1 VLQFVKQELIVNKSD
16 SHFDAPPGFLDTC
29 QISGSNEL
37 DLVLDLGAQ
46 PLCDSL
52 LTREQLNEPE
62 TFYPLRL
69 NFCNYSGLAQLD
81 YVVDGSIVYFPEYPY
96 RSGITKELEIYQR
109 AFAAGIQ
116 HKLGLEK
123 SSLCVDIGSNDGT
136 LLTGFKRLGMRT
148 LGIEPTNIARI
159 AEKEN
164 KIETIQEFFDERLA
178 RNIVIDY
185 GNAKVVTMTNVFA
198 HMAQLGETMR
208 GICRLLGEDGVFIS
222 ESHYLMDIIDKT
234 QFDSIY
240 HEHIRTY
247 TLKSLVFLCGCF
259 DLEVFDVER
268 AERYGGNIRVYIA
281 RKGNRTVT
289 NRVGELLSL
298 EIEKGLFQTQT
309 YANFRSRVFK
319 ARDDLMSFAYQ
330 AQRIGAGFVGNSCP
344 GRCVPLLNFFG
355 MTPDLM
361 PYLAEQPTSLKL
373 GKYLP
378 GRHIPIVNNKRL
390 LEDQPD
396 YVVLLAWHYAQPIA
410 EQLRARGLKSK
421 FIIPLPEV
429 HELTI

>member
-1 VLQFVKQELIVNKSD
+1 MNKSGP
-16 SHFDAPPGFLDTC
+16 HFDAPPGFLNRC
-29 QISGSNEL
+29 QISGSTDL
-37 DLVLDLGAQ
+37 DIVLDLGSQ

-52 LTREQLNEPE
+52 LTKHQLNEPE
-62 TFYPLRL
+62 ISYPLRL
-69 NFCNYSGLAQLD
+69 NICSFSGLAQLD

-96 RSGITKELEIYQR
+96 RSGITKELATYQR
-109 AFAAGIQ
+109 SFAVGVQ
-116 HKLGLEK
+116 QKLGLEK
-123 SSLCVDIGSNDGT
+123 HSLCVDIGSNDGT

-164 KIETIQEFFDERLA
+164 NVETIQEFFDEHLA
-178 RNIVIDY
+178 NNIVVDY
-185 GNAKVVTMTNVFA
+185 GNAKVITMTNVFA
-198 HMAQLGETMR
+198 HMANLGEVMR
-208 GICRLLGEDGVFIS
+208 GICRLLDEDGVFIS
-222 ESHYLMDIIDKT
+222 ESHYLMDIIEKT

-247 TLKSLVFLCGCF
+247 TLKSLVFLCQCF
-259 DLEVFDVER
+259 NLEVFDVER
-268 AERYGGNIRVYIA
+268 ATRYGGNIRVYIG
-281 RKGNRTVT
+281 RKGKREVT
-289 NRVGELLSL
+289 ARVGELLSL
-298 EIEKGLFQTQT
+298 EIEKGLFQARTF
-309 YANFRSRVFK
+309 ANFRSRVYK

-330 AQRIGAGFVGNSCP
+330 ARRIGVGFVGNSCP

-361 PYLAEQPTSLKL
+361 PYVAEQPTSLKL

-378 GRHIPIVNNKRL
+378 GRHIPIVDNKRL
-390 LEDQPD
+390 IEDQPE

-421 FIIPLPEV
+421 FIVPLPEFQ
-429 HELTI
+429 ELTI

>member
-1 VLQFVKQELIVNKSD
+1 MNKSLTNI
-16 SHFDAPPGFLDTC
+16 DAPPGFLSRC
-29 QISGSNEL
+29 QISGSSEL
-37 DLVLDLGAQ
+37 DLVLDLGTQ

-52 LTREQLNEPE
+52 LTKEQLNEPE

-69 NFCNYSGLAQLD
+69 NFCTYSGLAQLD

-96 RSGITKELEIYQR
+96 RSGITKELEFYQR

-116 HKLGLEK
+116 QKLVLDRGA
-123 SSLCVDIGSNDGT
+123 LCVDIGSNDGT
-136 LLTGFKRLGMRT
+136 LLSGFQQLGMRT
-148 LGIEPTNIARI
+148 LGIEPTNIAKI
-159 AEKEN
+159 AEVEN
-164 KIETIQEFFDERLA
+164 SIETIQEFFDEHLA
-178 RNIVIDY
+178 SRIVSDY
-185 GNAKVVTMTNVFA
+185 GKAKVITMTNVFA
-198 HMAQLGETMR
+198 HMANLGEVMR
-208 GICRLLGEDGVFIS
+208 GICRLLGENGVFVS

-247 TLKSLVFLCGCF
+247 TLKSLVFLCECF
-259 DLEVFDVER
+259 NLEVFDVER
-268 AERYGGNIRVYIA
+268 ADRYGGNIRVYIA
-281 RKGNRTVT
+281 RKGKREVT
-289 NRVGELLSL
+289 SKVSALLSL
-298 EIEKGLFQTQT
+298 EIENELFQART
-309 YANFRSRVFK
+309 YVDFRSRVYK
-319 ARDDLMSFAYQ
+319 ARDDLMSLAYQ
-330 AQRIGAGFVGNSCP
+330 AQRTGAGFVGNSCP

-378 GRHIPIVNNKRL
+378 GRHIPVVDNKRL
-390 LEDQPD
+390 LEDRPD

-421 FIIPLPEV
+421 FIVPLPEV
-429 HELTI
+429 HELKI